1 MIKNEGY
8 SMKWFYYLIYFGLWV
23 MAFNYLYEALCCFS
37 GERIVEIDGVD
48 KIIRTNLSGGMRI
61 FEICQGVF
69 CLIAVPLAIVTR
81 MSLARYKK
89 FAPVLVYI
97 LFLMPFISTTASYI
111 ISEIFA
117 DKHIVLYANFSGLL
131 AILKYI
137 ITPAVLVWLNHTY
150 FEARSE
156 LFKG

>member
-23 MAFNYLYEALCCFS
+23 AILVNLRNALWYL
-37 GERIVEIDGVD
+37 GGVRIIKIDGVD

-69 CLIAVPLAIVTR
+69 CLVAVPLAFVTR

-117 DKHIVLYANFSGLL
+117 DKHIVLYATLSGLK
-131 AILKYI
+131 AILQYI
-137 ITPAVLVWLNHTY
+137 IVPAVLVWLNHTY